1 MTMTDMVTPTTTISG
16 FWPSIVGRTGER
28 WMIGSRGVDALL
40 LKNDAEVMVLVDRVG
55 GQQL

>member
-1 MTMTDMVTPTTTISG
+1 
-16 FWPSIVGRTGER
+16 
-28 WMIGSRGVDALL
+28 MIGSRGVDALL